1 MYVDETG
8 SRPGRS
14 TSYLHDAGKV
24 LLPQLGTAGQL
35 LLKSALDGLHA
46 LLLQEGGGRVK
57 GRGEGR
63 SGWAV
68 LRSIISLNQIWA
80 ASGLTC
86 IQRTIKVS
94 IPQSSH
100 SLSTLFPHL
109 HVLDRLS
116 LQLVASQAS

>member
-35 LLKSALDGLHA
+35 LLKSVLDGLHA
-46 LLLQEGGGRVK
+46 LLLQEG
-57 GRGEGR
+57 EGR
-63 SGWAV
+63 PGWAV

-80 ASGLTC
+80 ASGLTR